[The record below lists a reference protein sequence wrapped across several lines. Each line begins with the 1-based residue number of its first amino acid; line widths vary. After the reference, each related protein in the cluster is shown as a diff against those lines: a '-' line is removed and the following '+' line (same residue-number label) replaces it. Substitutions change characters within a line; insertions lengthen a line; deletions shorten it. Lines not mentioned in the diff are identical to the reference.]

1 MTISSFGWRDRLP
14 ALAFWLAVVGLCFL
28 GMSRGLWTP
37 DEPRE
42 AEMGREMYL
51 APTFIPQLN
60 GHPFYEKPPLYYW
73 ALAGAYTLA
82 GGPSSTA
89 ARCVS
94 AAAGLA
100 TLLIVF
106 FWTRRRASR
115 QAAYLAVFLLVT
127 SLQFFRSTHWVLLD
141 PLLMVFTTLA
151 LWAGFEAAASER
163 RRAGWLFLLYGGLV
177 LALWTKGLVGVVLPL
192 AGIGTYALF
201 TWRDRPFETFRPFS
215 GAAVL
220 AVAAGLCVLGFY
232 LSGGREAVY
241 QLVWINHVDRFIH
254 PVHTGHNQP
263 FYYYIEALPMAV
275 LPWIVPFLGLFQKR
289 FWNEHPRGEHA
300 RLRLYL
306 GCVAAGGF
314 VLLSMA
320 STKRQ
325 TYLLPV
331 LPAVGILLALALLGA
346 LDARE
351 AGGWQ
356 RVLYGRVQPYV
367 MALWGL
373 FVPVAVIVYTH
384 SYWALYIAVLCVA
397 GAAGWAGVKWG
408 AGGDFTHAWEAH
420 RLSAAIFC
428 LAVIG
433 LAMPIID
440 AQKDMAPF
448 ARWLDKQLPSGKAV
462 EAVGAD
468 ETLCGII
475 PFVTGRR
482 VVALTGPE
490 LAARIAASKQPGYLV
505 DQDAAVS
512 KEALATAHYVLVK
525 EGRFGGHR
533 TISLWRYLGGDSKQL
548 TPPLP
553 PAGDGRRPSGSGG

>member
-1 MTISSFGWRDRLP
+1 MRISPPGWQDRLP
-14 ALAFWLAVVGLCFL
+14 AIAFWLAVVGLCFL

-73 ALAGAYTLA
+73 VLAGAYELA

-127 SLQFFRSTHWVLLD
+127 SLQFFRSTHWIILD
-141 PLLMVFTTLA
+141 PLLMFFTTLA

-163 RRAGWLFLLYGGLV
+163 RAGWLFLLYGSLV

-201 TWRDRPFETFRPFS
+201 TWHDRPFKTFRPFS

-263 FYYYIEALPMAV
+263 FYYYLEALPMAV
-275 LPWIVPFLGLFQKR
+275 LPWIVPFLGLFDKR
-289 FWNEHPRGEHA
+289 FWKERAGGEHA

-314 VLLSMA
+314 VLLSLA

-331 LPAVGILLALALLGA
+331 LPAVGILLALALLAA
-346 LDARE
+346 LNTRDAR
-351 AGGWQ
+351 GWQ

-373 FVPVAVIVYTH
+373 FVPVAVIIYTH
-384 SYWALYIAVLCVA
+384 SYWALYIAVVCVA
-397 GAAGWAGVKWG
+397 GAAGWVGVKWG
-408 AGGDFTHAWEAH
+408 ASGDFARAWEAH

-448 ARWLDKQLPSGKAV
+448 VKWLDGQLPAGRAV
-462 EAVGAD
+462 KAVGAD

-482 VVALTGPE
+482 VVTLTGSE
-490 LAARIAASKQPGYLV
+490 LTAQIAASTQPGFLV
-505 DQDAAVS
+505 DQDGAVS
-512 KEALATAHYVLVK
+512 KETLSAAHYVLLK

-533 TISLWRYLGGDSKQL
+533 TISLWRYLDEDSNQS

-553 PAGDGRRPSGSGG
+553 PTGDGRRPSGSGG